1 MQANAMLITLSWP
14 PLPTSL
20 PALAEYRF
28 ARDNSETKFLDW
40 RVLPEDI
47 AVLPELT
54 LGGVQMDLTQALVRD
69 AEAGW
74 RGQPP
79 GALRDKLDA
88 FLNETNPGVLH
99 TRFEDLLFAW
109 TGAEAI
115 AEGTYTNQLD
125 ARHAQVL
132 EQAYGRSFQNPNAE
146 QATAWQLTYEQL
158 SDGLYASLQAQTH
171 LKPYYQAIVW
181 NHNEVTG
188 RAFGDLAGAQEKFR
202 EAKNAN
208 DSLWRK
214 AS

>member
-1 MQANAMLITLSWP
+1 MNAGENEPNADSTTREIT
-14 PLPTSL
+14 
-20 PALAEYRF
+20 EYRF
-28 ARDNSETKFLDW
+28 ARDNAETKFLDW
-40 RVLPEDI
+40 RILPEDI

-109 TGAEAI
+109 TGAQALP
-115 AEGTYTNQLD
+115 EGTYTNQLD

-158 SDGLYASLQAQTH
+158 SDGLYASLLAQTH
-171 LKPYYQAIVW
+171 RASFYQAIAW
-181 NHNEVTG
+181 NHSDVTG
-188 RAFGDLAGAQEKFR
+188 KAFGNQEMVGSINIER
-202 EAKNAN
+202 PCAAN